1 VAGPTA
7 HQLLNGLKF
16 QTMIIITGA
25 SKGVGKYLFNTF
37 LNETSQDVRGTYFNS
52 VPEKNLDKYHQ
63 VNVLDYENVENF
75 ITSLGNQLNDIVL
88 INCAGIAYNSF
99 AHKSEP
105 TQWKSVV
112 ETNLFGS
119 YHFIRAILPYMR
131 NNKFGRIIN
140 FSSVVAL
147 KPTPGVS
154 AYAASKS
161 ALWGMSKSIA
171 SENASLNI
179 TINNINLGYSELGMI
194 ETVPEKFKEQIVAQ
208 IPAGLLCK
216 PKDIFNTVNYLID
229 TSYINGTSIDLN
241 GALV

>member
-1 VAGPTA
+1 
-7 HQLLNGLKF
+7 
-16 QTMIIITGA
+16 MIIITGA

-75 ITSLGNQLNDIVL
+75 ITGLGNHLNDIVL

-105 TQWKSVV
+105 AQWKSVV

-140 FSSVVAL
+140 ILFH
-147 KPTPGVS
+147 
-154 AYAASKS
+154 
-161 ALWGMSKSIA
+161 
-171 SENASLNI
+171 
-179 TINNINLGYSELGMI
+179 
-194 ETVPEKFKEQIVAQ
+194 
-208 IPAGLLCK
+208 
-216 PKDIFNTVNYLID
+216 
-229 TSYINGTSIDLN
+229 
-241 GALV
+241 

>member
-1 VAGPTA
+1 MAGPTA
-7 HQLLNGLKF
+7 HLLLNGLKF

-25 SKGVGKYLFNTF
+25 SRGVGQYLFNTF
-37 LNETSQDVRGTYFNS
+37 LNDSAKDVRGTYFNS

-75 ITSLGNQLNDIVL
+75 ITGLSDQLNEIVL

-99 AHKSEP
+99 AHKSDP
-105 TQWKSVV
+105 TQWKCVV

-119 YHFIRAILPYMR
+119 YHFIRAVLPYMR

-161 ALWGMSKSIA
+161 ALWGLSKSIA

-208 IPAGLLCK
+208 IPAGQLCK
-216 PKDIFNTVNYLID
+216 PIDIFNTVNYLIG

-241 GALV
+241 GALI